1 MEEKLTNTP
10 IYFLYRR
17 LEECKT
23 MSEKEN
29 ILDLILAE
37 NQNIKERNNLE
48 ELKEAH
54 EITKLIYEKYYEQA

>member
-1 MEEKLTNTP
+1 MNSP

>member
-1 MEEKLTNTP
+1 MNSP

-37 NQNIKERNNLE
+37 NQKVKERKNID
-48 ELKEAH
+48 ELKVAYSVM
-54 EITKLIYEKYYEQA
+54 KLIYEKYYEQA

>member
-1 MEEKLTNTP
+1 MNSP

-37 NQNIKERNNLE
+37 NQKVKERKNIE
-48 ELKEAH
+48 ELKVAYSVM
-54 EITKLIYEKYYEQA
+54 KLIYEKYYEQA

>member
-1 MEEKLTNTP
+1 MNTP

-37 NQNIKERNNLE
+37 NQKIKERKNID
-48 ELKEAH
+48 ELKVAYSVM
-54 EITKLIYEKYYEQA
+54 KLIYEKYYEQA

>member
-1 MEEKLTNTP
+1 MNSP

-29 ILDLILAE
+29 IIDLILAE
-37 NQNIKERNNLE
+37 NKKVKERKNIE

-54 EITKLIYEKYYEQA
+54 SLMKLIYEKYYEQA

>member
-1 MEEKLTNTP
+1 MEEKLVNTP
-10 IYFLYRR
+10 IHFLYRR

-23 MSEKEN
+23 MIEKEN

-54 EITKLIYEKYYEQA
+54 EITKLIYEKYYE

>member
-1 MEEKLTNTP
+1 
-10 IYFLYRR
+10 
-17 LEECKT
+17 

>member
-1 MEEKLTNTP
+1 MNSP

-37 NQNIKERNNLE
+37 NQNIKKRNNLE

>member
-1 MEEKLTNTP
+1 MNTP

-37 NQNIKERNNLE
+37 NQKIKERKNIE
-48 ELKEAH
+48 ELKVAYSVM
-54 EITKLIYEKYYEQA
+54 KLIYEKYYEQA

>member
-29 ILDLILAE
+29 ILNLILAE
-37 NQNIKERNNLE
+37 NQNIKKRNNLE

>member
-37 NQNIKERNNLE
+37 NQNIKKRNNLE

>member
-1 MEEKLTNTP
+1 MNTP

-37 NQNIKERNNLE
+37 NQKVKERKNIE

-54 EITKLIYEKYYEQA
+54 SLMKSIYEKYYEQA

>member
-1 MEEKLTNTP
+1 MNTP
-10 IYFLYRR
+10 IHFLYHR

>member
-1 MEEKLTNTP
+1 MNSP

-37 NQNIKERNNLE
+37 NQKIKERKNID
-48 ELKEAH
+48 ELKVAYSVM
-54 EITKLIYEKYYEQA
+54 KLIYEKYYEQA

>member
-1 MEEKLTNTP
+1 MNTP

-29 ILDLILAE
+29 IIDLILAE
-37 NQNIKERNNLE
+37 NQKVKERKNIE
-48 ELKEAH
+48 ELKVAYSVM
-54 EITKLIYEKYYEQA
+54 KLIYEKYYEQA

>member
-1 MEEKLTNTP
+1 MNSP

-37 NQNIKERNNLE
+37 NQKIKERKNIE
-48 ELKEAH
+48 ELKVAYSVM
-54 EITKLIYEKYYEQA
+54 KLIYEKYYEQA

>member
-1 MEEKLTNTP
+1 MNTP